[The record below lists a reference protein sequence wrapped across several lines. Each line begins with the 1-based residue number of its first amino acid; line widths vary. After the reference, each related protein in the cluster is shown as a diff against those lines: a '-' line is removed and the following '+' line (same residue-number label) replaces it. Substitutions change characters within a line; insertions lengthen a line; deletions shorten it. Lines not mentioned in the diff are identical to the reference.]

1 MIQKAMAKQ
10 RSGEG
15 GFTLVELLIVIVIL
29 GILAAIVVLAIG
41 GLSDTAS
48 KAKCNSGAKT
58 VESAEDAYFAQNG
71 TYGANGDLWRAS
83 TTRTTCSRANRR
95 TTPSWVQRGRRVQ
108 HHGHRQLCRWEDEPE
123 PGYVRHSAVVIGDG

>member
-1 MIQKAMAKQ
+1 MIQKAMAKK

-48 KAKCNSGAKT
+48 NAACNSGIKT
-58 VESAEDAYFAQNG
+58 LSSAEDAYFASPDAGDG
-71 TYGANGDLWRAS
+71 TYGALADLKAEGLVKQKIADIPFTVVANGAVGY
-83 TTRTTCSRANRR
+83 TFTGTGKC
-95 TTPSWVQRGRRVQ
+95 VG
-108 HHGHRQLCRWEDEPE
+108 EDYTYPE
-123 PGYVRHSAVVIGDG
+123 A